1 MMRPVAA
8 AGLATA
14 LLVVAAAPALAA
26 NYKDLAG
33 VKSALANDRV
43 FIADD
48 AEVAAKVSHD
58 DLKAATNARIAVV
71 VLPSRAGNAQSVAS
85 QLTNGGSGGRVAIV
99 LTGASDF
106 GGAETRDGPFGKGE
120 VASLVQSAASQH
132 GGDPEGA
139 LVAAVSTVRARG
151 SAESGSGSTGSGSS
165 GSGSSGTGSSGSGST
180 GGGGGALLG
189 GIVAVGAVG
198 GGGYLV
204 ARSRRRKRQ
213 AAAAAAAARAEVESL
228 YQRLGN
234 DVSTLSPGDNAI
246 ARQAMADASER
257 YTATGAL
264 LSRADIDTAEELQ
277 SAKRTAIE
285 GISAARVARKQL
297 GLDPGPDPMPAP
309 PPQAPQVQGQQ
320 TVAVG
325 NQTYTGYGAYQPGAG
340 HYFGGGYYQGG
351 YVPGGWYATP
361 FWETALIS
369 SIAWGGLGWGGG
381 YGGFGGG
388 YGGGGYGAGYDEG
401 YEQGERRGDDSG
413 GGGGGWS
420 DGGGGGWDS
429 GGGGGGG
436 WGGGGDGGGWGGG
449 GGDGGGGGGGGDGGG
464 GGGGW

>member
-71 VLPSRAGNAQSVAS
+71 VLPSRAGNAQSLAT
-85 QLTNGGSGGRVAIV
+85 QLTTDSGGRVAIV

-165 GSGSSGTGSSGSGST
+165 GSGSSGSGSSGSGSSGSGST

-297 GLDPGPDPMPAP
+297 GLDPGLDPMPAP

-388 YGGGGYGAGYDEG
+388 YGGGYDEG

-429 GGGGGGG
+429 GGG

-449 GGDGGGGGGGGDGGG
+449 GGDGGGGGGDGGG
-464 GGGGW
+464 GGGGGW